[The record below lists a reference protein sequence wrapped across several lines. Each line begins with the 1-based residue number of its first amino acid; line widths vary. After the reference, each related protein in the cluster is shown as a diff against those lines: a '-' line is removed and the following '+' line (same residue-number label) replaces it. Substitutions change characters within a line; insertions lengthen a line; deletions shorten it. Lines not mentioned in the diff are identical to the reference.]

1 MTVFAEWFTCGNDF
15 TVDLLGSLR
24 AFLHSWY
31 ILHFT
36 VCLHP
41 SIHPVRQT
49 PLSALQTVAYDNSE
63 ICSHISGEVRL
74 WRAWASR
81 AYVWLVLCW
90 DSQGTLR
97 KWVQGVLFHDS
108 PLFWIWRSPI
118 LFSCVLDFFY
128 FFFPP
133 HEIYFYLIFKETLY
147 ADICET
153 FSLYLLSSIFLSL
166 FFLIVCHSF
175 AFTPLSSG
183 VMCVFVQQKEPSSD
197 ASSPSSPRFAPPSKR
212 TRRQT
217 ASEPSSS
224 DTSPS
229 PQTKGQRVSW
239 GIPTY
244 CTRSALGLVFFTH
257 VNLIKTELVKIDILW
272 LWLWNQSCIVT
283 CHVLV
288 LCD

>member
-15 TVDLLGSLR
+15 TVHLLGCLH

-41 SIHPVRQT
+41 SIHTVRQT

-81 AYVWLVLCW
+81 AYVWMVLCW

-97 KWVQGVLFHDS
+97 KWVQGVLSHDS
-108 PLFWIWRSPI
+108 PLFWIWHLPI
-118 LFSCVLDFFY
+118 LFSSVLDFFHPLNIFLLNIQGDIVCRY
-128 FFFPP
+128 LWNLLSVFVIFFFP
-133 HEIYFYLIFKETLY
+133 
-147 ADICET
+147 
-153 FSLYLLSSIFLSL
+153 FLV

-183 VMCVFVQQKEPSSD
+183 VMCVYVCVCPTEGTQQWCEQSQQSTVCTAFQAHTAADCLWAKLQWYLPVPSD
-197 ASSPSSPRFAPPSKR
+197 
-212 TRRQT
+212 
-217 ASEPSSS
+217 
-224 DTSPS
+224 
-229 PQTKGQRVSW
+229 
-239 GIPTY
+239 
-244 CTRSALGLVFFTH
+244 
-257 VNLIKTELVKIDILW
+257 
-272 LWLWNQSCIVT
+272 
-283 CHVLV
+283 
-288 LCD
+288 